1 MYEGGELMVRTVE
14 ETLATAWRGG
24 APSAGNN
31 SREVAKY
38 VATGRCPTRG
48 LCLAAGVSTDRLLR
62 GTRYE
67 VPFGQSPF
75 AIQRG
80 RKVEE
85 VARANDAQA
94 IRLRAEAEFGPF
106 ARWRVVDVAAL
117 YKKPDWEVGVRA
129 TREALGRVLEGDAV
143 APTLIFGAA
152 FAYELKRRTQHYEA
166 DALLVTPR
174 GVIYV
179 VEIKS
184 FPKVAGQA
192 DGQKLGEAMAQ
203 ASIYVL
209 ALRELVSRLGGDP
222 ARHVSDEVLVFTPE
236 NFRLRLTSTKKDV
249 GRRARYTEEALRL
262 MPSVP
267 EFERAVPRG
276 FNFGEVADRGREES
290 ERVAPLERVACA
302 VGTTFGPECLGNCGL
317 FRFCRERQYRDRRLD
332 ALGPEV
338 TNLLPGV
345 ETWDEALEH
354 SEGRAQ
360 SGLPNVRVVADR
372 LARARR
378 LIDEAHASAGA
389 GTRRVR
395 K

>member
-1 MYEGGELMVRTVE
+1 MARTVE
-14 ETLATAWRGG
+14 EDMAIAWRGG
-24 APSAGNN
+24 APTAGNN

-85 VARANDAQA
+85 VARAKDAEA
-94 IRLRAEAEFGPF
+94 IRLRAGAEFGPF
-106 ARWRVVDVAAL
+106 ARWRVLDVTAL
-117 YKKPDWEVGVRA
+117 YMKPNWEVGVRA
-129 TREALGRVLEGDAV
+129 TSEAVRLLLARDDS

-174 GVIYV
+174 GVIHV

-192 DGQKLGEAMAQ
+192 DGKMLGEAVAQ
-203 ASIYVL
+203 ASIYLL

-222 ARHVSDEVLVFTPE
+222 SQRVSDEVLVFTPE
-236 NFRLRLTSTKKDV
+236 NFRLRLTSTKKNV
-249 GRRARYTEEALRL
+249 ARRARYTKEALRAL
-262 MPSVP
+262 PSVS
-267 EFERAVPRG
+267 EFESDIPRG
-276 FNFGEVADRGREES
+276 FTFGEVADRGREDS
-290 ERVAPLERVACA
+290 ERVAPLERVACV

-317 FRFCRERQYRDRRLD
+317 FRFCRERQYRDRKLA

-345 ETWDEALEH
+345 ETWDEVLEL
-354 SEGRAQ
+354 SEGRCA
-360 SGLPNVRVVADR
+360 GLPQNLRVIADR

-378 LIDEAHASAGA
+378 LIDEAAAPLASGV
-389 GTRRVR
+389 RRVR

>member
-1 MYEGGELMVRTVE
+1 MPRTVE
-14 ETLATAWRGG
+14 EDLAIAWRGG
-24 APSAGNN
+24 APTAGNN

-38 VATGRCPTRG
+38 VATGQCPTRG

-85 VARANDAQA
+85 VARAKDAEA
-94 IRLRAEAEFGPF
+94 IRLRAEAEFGSFP
-106 ARWRVVDVAAL
+106 RWGVVDISTF
-117 YKKPDWEVGVRA
+117 YKKPNWDVGVLSTYEVVA
-129 TREALGRVLEGDAV
+129 QVLAEDAS
-143 APTLIFGAA
+143 APSLIFGAA
-152 FAYELKRRTQHYEA
+152 FAYELKRRKQHYEA
-166 DALLVTPR
+166 DVLLVTPR
-174 GVIYV
+174 GVIHV

-192 DGQKLGEAMAQ
+192 DGKMLGEAVAQ
-203 ASIYVL
+203 ASIYLL

-222 ARHVSDEVLVFTPE
+222 SQRVSDEVLVFTPE
-236 NFRLRLTSTKKDV
+236 NFRLRLTSTKKNV
-249 GRRARYTEEALRL
+249 ARRARYTEEALRL
-262 MPSVP
+262 MPSVS
-267 EFERAVPRG
+267 EFERDVPRG
-276 FNFGEVADRGREES
+276 FTFGEVADCGREES
-290 ERVAPLERVACA
+290 ERVAPLERVACV

-317 FRFCRERQYRDRRLD
+317 FRFCRERQYRDRKLA

-345 ETWDEALEH
+345 ETWDEALEL
-354 SEGRAQ
+354 SEGRDA
-360 SGLPNVRVVADR
+360 GLPPNLRVIADR

-378 LIDEAHASAGA
+378 LIDEAAAPVASHV
-389 GTRRVR
+389 RRVR
-395 K
+395 